1 MIWCHWGLF
10 GPHRIARL
18 ILVDEPPV
26 LVANPGWSPEE
37 RWTAGGIMDPNDLYR
52 FADRLAGPDGEAATR
67 EILFSMVTSAM
78 SKAQKEELLAVN
90 LQFPRPLAARLILN
104 NAIQDW
110 RDTIP
115 RIDLPTLI
123 VFGMASPHPVQCQ
136 QWIRDQIDGSRLEI
150 FEAEEGGSHFLFLEA
165 PERFQCRRG
174 GAYRSGTET
183 TYPVRHSPTEPR
195 SDDRMHIQDG
205 EARSILRDK
214 GFTVD
219 ESEERV
225 RIGEGHFALT
235 AVGGPPFVSDLDGG
249 RRAGTFADQLNFLK
263 LVAMSDLMQIMGG
276 ACVEAQ
282 DLPAD
287 TRYLDYYL
295 ACCTLSDKAW
305 KPLTIGRHR
314 AARRHRNGQDLA
326 WRERRATGGRSGI
339 LYTQHQHQHAAG
351 AGCRDRPGRHRI
363 HPSRPARSRSRPLRS
378 LAPCRRQ
385 RSPVH

>member
-1 MIWCHWGLF
+1 MS
-10 GPHRIARL
+10 AR
-18 ILVDEPPV
+18 
-26 LVANPGWSPEE
+26 GRRGRQRE
-37 RWTAGGIMDPNDLYR
+37 RGK
-52 FADRLAGPDGEAATR
+52 EAAKSAWR
-67 EILFSMVTSAM
+67 ELHYPYAPIEPLMPEQLNFIDDSAM
-78 SKAQKEELLAVN
+78 TV
-90 LQFPRPLAARLILN
+90 
-104 NAIQDW
+104 
-110 RDTIP
+110 
-115 RIDLPTLI
+115 
-123 VFGMASPHPVQCQ
+123 
-136 QWIRDQIDGSRLEI
+136 LE
-150 FEAEEGGSHFLFLEA
+150 
-165 PERFQCRRG
+165 
-174 GAYRSGTET
+174 
-183 TYPVRHSPTEPR
+183 
-195 SDDRMHIQDG
+195 DDRMHIQDG